1 MPKNLP
7 TRYAVSDLPFNGG
20 VAYHLGITAEHLA
33 PAIVLVGD
41 PERVD
46 FIAERFFESTEMR
59 VSHRGLTTCTGIVR
73 DTKQRVTVATTGMGA
88 PSTEIVLNELA
99 ALAEVDTTT
108 LTRISERAASLTLI
122 RVGTAG
128 ALQRTTT
135 LGTSIIS
142 SHAVGVDST
151 AWFYGNGVTTDP
163 VALDLAR
170 FVDRQLDLALEGGDP
185 ARGKIHAYGAI
196 ADGEVVAALRDAAQ
210 ELGVDHSVGATFTAS
225 GFFAPQGRDVSRLA
239 PSIPDLDRCIARDP
253 RFLNM
258 DMETAFVL
266 HFCGALGYRAGAIC
280 VAAANR
286 ELDTFATD
294 IGAHGGDA
302 VRVALSALAKMNPRM
317 R

>member
-1 MPKNLP
+1 MTPTLP
-7 TRYAVSDLPFNGG
+7 TRYAVSDLPFNRG
-20 VAYHLGITAEHLA
+20 VSYHLGLTAEHLA

-46 FIAERFFESTEMR
+46 FIAERFFQSTEMR
-59 VSHRGLTTCTGIVR
+59 VSHRGLTTCTGIAR
-73 DTKQRVTVATTGMGA
+73 DTKQRVTVTTTGMGA

-108 LTRISERAASLTLI
+108 LTRISDRAAPLTLI
-122 RVGTAG
+122 RVGTSG

-142 SHAVGVDST
+142 SRAVGVDST
-151 AWFYGNGVTTDP
+151 AWFYGNGVTMDP
-163 VALDLAR
+163 IAVELSR
-170 FVDRQLDLALEGGDP
+170 FVDTQLDLALEVGDP
-185 ARGKIHAYGAI
+185 TRGKIHAYGAL
-196 ADGEVVAALRDAAQ
+196 ANGEVVAALRDAAQ
-210 ELGVDHSVGATFTAS
+210 ELRVDHAVGATFTAS

-239 PSIPDLDRCIARDP
+239 PSVPDLDRRIAHDL

-266 HFCGALGYRAGAIC
+266 HFCGALGYRAGAVC

-286 ELDTFATD
+286 ERDTFATD
-294 IGAHGGDA
+294 IGAHVEDA
-302 VRVALSALAKMNPRM
+302 VRVALRALATVCR
-317 R
+317 